1 MFFPKTLVRN
11 KTNRGLG
18 RDAHRERIT
27 ARKSLTVRTLMMII
41 GGHNTVTPA
50 EISKLVR
57 SSPDQTQRDTYHP

>member
-27 ARKSLTVRTLMMII
+27 ARKSLTVRTLMMIM
-41 GGHNTVTPA
+41 TV
-50 EISKLVR
+50 
-57 SSPDQTQRDTYHP
+57 SPRGDQ